1 MKKTLL
7 CALCLLLLMLG
18 LPTPAA
24 AAAAEVKKPVLKSA
38 QMGILYEETTDT
50 LLFQMNGD
58 VQNVPA
64 SLTKVMTAILVL
76 EYDPNLEGTTIVS
89 EAAISDRYCNW
100 KDDFYLQAGEDVT
113 VRDLMHYLLIASG
126 NEAATVLAEYVA
138 GSVEEFLVMM
148 NDKAQALGM
157 TQTEYY
163 DPHGLSPSNRITC
176 QDMVTLCREAMKNE
190 TFRSIVCQSSG
201 TLPKNS
207 QRNWEHKYK
216 TTNRLLRHGNT
227 PGYVT
232 DYVEDILGIKT
243 GSTSA
248 AGLNFACCMKKD
260 DLVFYSVVMHADSMY
275 YQGNTV
281 SGHFVDTVFLLD
293 YARNFSKTGFAAGET
308 VGKLSTQGSML
319 KNLSV
324 SVQEDFYALST
335 GEAKVEL
342 VAAEDLGKTV
352 KKGDIVGKAVI
363 TDDFGNTK
371 EVALVADA
379 DANTNMLQ
387 YALFVVP
394 VLIVAAVVV
403 LVCKR
408 KQNAKA

>member
-1 MKKTLL
+1 MKKFTL
-7 CALCLLLLMLG
+7 CFACILLLTAMLPFG
-18 LPTPAA
+18 
-24 AAAAEVKKPVLKSA
+24 AAAEAPAAPVLKSA
-38 QMGILYEETTDT
+38 QMGFLYEETTDT
-50 LLFQMNGD
+50 VLFQLNGD

-64 SLTKVMTAILVL
+64 SLTKVMTALLVL
-76 EYDPNLEGTTIVS
+76 EFDPGLEGTTIVS

-100 KDDFYLQAGEDVT
+100 KGDFYLQAGEDVT

-148 NDKAQALGM
+148 NDKAKALGM

-163 DPHGLSPSNRITC
+163 DPHGLSPTNRITC

-207 QRNWEHKYK
+207 QRNWAHTYK

-232 DYVEDILGIKT
+232 DYVDDILGIKT

-260 DLVFYSVVMHADSMY
+260 DLVFYSVVMHADEMY

-281 SGHFVDTVFLLD
+281 SGHFVDTVKLLD
-293 YARNFSKTGFAAGET
+293 YARTFSKTGFAAGET
-308 VGKLSTQGSML
+308 VGQLRTQGSLL
-319 KNLSV
+319 KNLPV
-324 SVQEDFYALST
+324 HAQEDFYALST
-335 GEAKVEL
+335 GELQVEL
-342 VAAEDLGKTV
+342 IAAEDLGKTV
-352 KKGDIVGKAVI
+352 KQGDIVGKAVI
-363 TDDFGNTK
+363 TDDFGNIK
-371 EVALVADA
+371 EVALVAAKDA
-379 DANTNMLQ
+379 STGVLQ
-387 YALFVVP
+387 YALIAAPVIVVAAIV
-394 VLIVAAVVV
+394 VLI
-403 LVCKR
+403 LKR
-408 KQNAKA
+408 KQSAKA